1 MGKLTNLK
9 SFPQFSV
16 DFGDDS
22 SSKTITESAL
32 FALDS
37 LLYVMNLSLPIQ
49 TYPNALIAFS
59 LHHTHPVCYRE
70 SNLSL
75 AIFDKR
81 SSTGIAYAG
90 VPGFPVGQFISL
102 SPLVKNFHKVCV
114 K

>member
-70 SNLSL
+70 RKMLILPPNSYLFLKNILRHGVHSHFSL
-75 AIFDKR
+75 KF
-81 SSTGIAYAG
+81 
-90 VPGFPVGQFISL
+90 
-102 SPLVKNFHKVCV
+102 PLVFHFLIL
-114 K
+114 